1 MIPEL
6 DYSSYGE
13 FIAKLSPERLYSP
26 PRLWKMAIDS
36 GQSDTGSQI
45 RFDTHERYDIVSVS

>member
-6 DYSSYGE
+6 DYS
-13 FIAKLSPERLYSP
+13 KLSPEWLYSP
-26 PRLWKMAIDS
+26 PRLWKMTVDS